1 MGALVYLADDDPS
14 LLEVFSAFLENAGFD
29 VRAFP
34 TGDALAEEFSRRE
47 PDMVVLDIMMPGT
60 DGLTVCKNLRA
71 VSDVPIVMLTA
82 KDSEMDYMH
91 GLAIGAD
98 DYLIKPFSPSMLVMR
113 AKALLRRVDMGRA
126 AAAEPSAVLAF
137 GDITLSDAAHEA
149 RVGNRTLG
157 LTMTEFALLRCLLE
171 AQGSAVS
178 RDDLLAKVWGFHAEV
193 ETRVT
198 DETVRRVRR
207 KLRDAGSTTSVKA
220 VWGYGYKLEN
230 EAGSRTGAP
239 ADATEGTR

>member
-1 MGALVYLADDDPS
+1 MGALIYLADDDPA
-14 LLEVFSAFLENAGFD
+14 LLEVFSAFLESAGFD

-34 TGDALAEEFSRRE
+34 TGDDLACEFARRE
-47 PDMVVLDIMMPGT
+47 PDLVVLDIMMPGT

-71 VSDVPIVMLTA
+71 VSDVPIVILTA

-91 GLAIGAD
+91 GLAIGGD

-113 AKALLRRVDMGRA
+113 IKALLRRVEMSRA
-126 AAAEPSAVLAF
+126 SSPAADDLSF
-137 GDITLSDAAHEA
+137 GDVFLSEAAHEA
-149 RVGNRTLG
+149 RAGSTTLQ

-171 AQGSAVS
+171 GNGQAVS
-178 RDDLLAKVWGFHAEV
+178 RDSLLEKVWGIHAEV

-207 KLRDAGSTTSVKA
+207 KLRDAGSRTSIKA
-220 VWGYGYKLEN
+220 VWGYGYKLE
-230 EAGSRTGAP
+230 
-239 ADATEGTR
+239 TRDE

>member
-1 MGALVYLADDDPS
+1 MGALIYLADDEES

-34 TGDALAEEFSRRE
+34 TGDELAEAFAERE
-47 PDMVVLDIMMPGT
+47 PDLVVLDVMMPGT

-71 VSDVPIVMLTA
+71 VSDVPIVILTA

-98 DYLIKPFSPSMLVMR
+98 DYLTKPFSPSMLVMR
-113 AKALLRRVDMGRA
+113 VKALLRRVSMGRA
-126 AAAEPSAVLAF
+126 AVATEQSLTFADVEL
-137 GDITLSDAAHEA
+137 LEKAHEV
-149 RVGNRTLG
+149 RVAGKPLE

-171 AQGSAVS
+171 GKGSAVS
-178 RDDLLAKVWGFHAEV
+178 RDELLSKVWGFDAEV

-198 DETVRRVRR
+198 DETVRRVRK
-207 KLRDAGSTTSVKA
+207 KLRDAGSVTSIKA
-220 VWGYGYKLEN
+220 VWGYGYKLAE
-230 EAGSRTGAP
+230 T
-239 ADATEGTR
+239 

>member
-1 MGALVYLADDDPS
+1 MSSLIYLADDDPG

-29 VRAFP
+29 VKSFP
-34 TGDALAEEFSRRE
+34 TGDELAAEFNMRE
-47 PDMVVLDIMMPGT
+47 PDLVVLDVMMPGT

-71 VSDVPIVMLTA
+71 KSDVPIVILTA

-98 DYLIKPFSPSMLVMR
+98 DYLTKPFSPSMLVMR
-113 AKALLRRVDMGRA
+113 VKALLRRVDMGRA
-126 AAAEPSAVLAF
+126 ATPATREMAF
-137 GDITLSDAAHEA
+137 ADIVLSDEAHEA
-149 RVGNRTLG
+149 RVAGKPIE

-171 AQGSAVS
+171 GEGSAVS
-178 RDDLLAKVWGFHAEV
+178 RDTLLSKVWGFDAEV

-207 KLRDAGSTTSVKA
+207 KLRDAGSTTQIKA
-220 VWGYGYKLEN
+220 VWGYGYKLE
-230 EAGSRTGAP
+230 ASS
-239 ADATEGTR
+239 

>member
-1 MGALVYLADDDPS
+1 MSLVYLADDDPG

-34 TGDALAEEFSRRE
+34 TGDELAAEFALHE
-47 PDMVVLDIMMPGT
+47 PDLVVLDVMMPGT
-60 DGLTVCKNLRA
+60 DGLTICKNLRE
-71 VSDVPIVMLTA
+71 VSDVPIVILTA

-98 DYLIKPFSPSMLVMR
+98 DYLTKPFSPSMLVMR
-113 AKALLRRVDMGRA
+113 VKALLRRVEMGRA
-126 AAAEPSAVLAF
+126 STPAVSDLAF
-137 GDITLSDAAHEA
+137 GDIVLSENAHEA
-149 RVGNRTLG
+149 RAAGKPLE

-171 AQGSAVS
+171 GKGAAVS
-178 RDDLLAKVWGFHAEV
+178 RDTLLSKVWGFDAEV

-207 KLRDAGSTTSVKA
+207 KLQDAGSSTRIKA
-220 VWGYGYKLEN
+220 VWGYGYKLE
-230 EAGSRTGAP
+230 AGS
-239 ADATEGTR
+239 